1 MRDLSQVTQQV
12 LTEAISA
19 ITILAVE
26 RHISIEN
33 DAVIYIKTDDLDTV
47 DRSALKS
54 IEYKYSD
61 EQFKVTFLIADV
73 YVDGMVRTKNTDTV
87 SLYIQN
93 KDVDGSL
100 ILESEA

>member
-1 MRDLSQVTQQV
+1 MRDLSEVTQQV

-26 RHISIEN
+26 RHINLEN
-33 DAVIYIKTDDLDTV
+33 DAVIYINTDDLNTV

-61 EQFKVTFLIADV
+61 EQFKVTFLIADISV
-73 YVDGMVRTKNTDTV
+73 NGTVRTKNTNSV
-87 SLYIQN
+87 SLYIQHIS
-93 KDVDGSL
+93 DQ
-100 ILESEA
+100 